1 MSTHSDIAKA
11 FVTPYHWRQ
20 GPKSG
25 HNVFREPWDNSY
37 NSQAGSG
44 DIIYSY
50 GRHFPVAVRNDND
63 KTFLVNGDRWG
74 HSTAGHQ
81 SQVRGAIASR
91 NSFKDYKVL
100 TVPFS
105 IFRRAYSVSDLTRLH
120 VSVIDVGVD
129 KEICKCIT
137 CDTDFTNY
145 TALYEHRNATNRDA
159 ENNWTQPHK
168 TRYFHQLAPSTF
180 SVKMQDNST
189 PRYFISGFDETAN
202 QRNHDGYFLSELP
215 AKPRDI
221 AHAFEML
228 RPTQVKIADKIE
240 TKVLRQGDIFA
251 IPSKLT
257 TRFLKKHGADYQ
269 KGGLIDKYVWGTAI
283 KVLDYPRLFG
293 TSHVANETIT
303 YRGMLFARGTL
314 RHRPTEFGRTLPEHM
329 NVTIG
334 KDWHRIVRNTALASY
349 TTGGRVD

>member
-1 MSTHSDIAKA
+1 MSTHNDIAKA
-11 FVTPYHWRQ
+11 FVTPYPWSK
-20 GPKSG
+20 GPKRG
-25 HNVFREPWDNSY
+25 HSVFREPWDNSF

-50 GRHFPVAVRNDND
+50 GRHFPMAVRNDND

-74 HSTAGHQ
+74 HATAGHQ
-81 SQVRGAIASR
+81 SQVRGAIATR
-91 NSFKDYKVL
+91 NSFSDYKVL

-105 IFRRAYSVSDLTRLH
+105 VFQRAYSVHDLSRMH
-120 VSVIDVGVD
+120 VKVIDVGKD

-137 CDTDFTNY
+137 CDKDFANY
-145 TALYEHRNATNRDA
+145 SDLYDHKQSFWKTADTFGP
-159 ENNWTQPHK
+159 PHK
-168 TRYFHQLAPSTF
+168 THYLHQLAPSTF
-180 SVKMQDNST
+180 SVNMQGSSI

-228 RPTQVKIADKIE
+228 RPTQVKIADKIG

-251 IPSKLT
+251 VPSKLT

-269 KGGLIDKYVWGTAI
+269 KGGLIDKYIWGAAI
-283 KVLDYPRLFG
+283 KVLDYPRLLG
-293 TSHVANETIT
+293 TSHVANETIA

-314 RHRPTEFGRTLPEHM
+314 RHRPTEFGRTLPEHV

-349 TTGGRVD
+349 TIGGKVD